1 LGASENIIIEGKI
14 KMTTANDPHNKA
26 ATYIGDGAYA
36 AISEQ
41 GNLVLTTEDGQTL
54 QNIVVIEP
62 DFYPVLERFIEETRL
77 KGLWPISMID
87 TDSTIISLHDGLER
101 QRDFATER
109 GKEINRLQKRVNEL
123 SAELEEWQR

>member
-1 LGASENIIIEGKI
+1 
-14 KMTTANDPHNKA
+14 MTMANSPRNKA
-26 ATYIGDGAYA
+26 AVYIGDGAYA